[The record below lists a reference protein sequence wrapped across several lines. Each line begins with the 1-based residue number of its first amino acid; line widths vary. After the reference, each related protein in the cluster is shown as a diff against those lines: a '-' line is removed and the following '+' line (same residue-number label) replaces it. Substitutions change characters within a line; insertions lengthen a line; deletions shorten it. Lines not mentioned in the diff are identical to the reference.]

1 MKNYINE
8 EKRFKIF
15 KILDT
20 YPTKR
25 VAKRI

>member
-8 EKRFKIF
+8 ENRFTIF
-15 KILDT
+15 QILDT

-25 VAKRI
+25 VAETI